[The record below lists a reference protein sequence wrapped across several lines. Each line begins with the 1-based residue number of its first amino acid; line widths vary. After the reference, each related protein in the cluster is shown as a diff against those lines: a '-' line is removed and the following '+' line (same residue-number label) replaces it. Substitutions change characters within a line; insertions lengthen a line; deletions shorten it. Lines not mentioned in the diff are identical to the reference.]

1 MIFRAFLLLL
11 LPLLAV
17 APVALANV
25 ESAHATSEPTHAN
38 SNPAPANSGPAHANS
53 LARPASLQPAIDFWR
68 RVYTE
73 ITTDEGFIHD
83 DERLDIVY
91 ETVRLS
97 SSDNRARRATAR
109 HATERYVHALKAVAG
124 GKRDH
129 LDAAEQRVVALWGP
143 NIDAKA
149 LTRAAQRV
157 RFQLGQADKFRAG
170 LIRSGAWRQFIRKT
184 ITDAGLPQEI
194 ASLPH
199 VESSFNP
206 AAYSKVGAA
215 GMWQFMRSTGRRFM
229 RIDNVVDERLDP
241 YKSTVAA
248 ALLMQQ
254 NYEVTGTWPLAITA
268 YNHGAAGMRRAIA
281 QVGSNDIAVIVR
293 KYNSRSFGFAS
304 RNFYAALL
312 AAVDIDDD
320 PAHYFGVFDR
330 HPQDSSRVMVMPHF
344 VDASTLV
351 KSLGVR
357 EQVLEEINPSL
368 RATVWNGSKKVPK
381 GYELRVPLSAG
392 NPKILLASVPGNAWD
407 SKQTPDLFHVV
418 QRGETLSSI
427 APRYGARISQLVAI
441 NNLPS
446 ASRIRIGQKLILPAG
461 APQYAARAAVVH
473 PGSAPS
479 RPETV
484 AAPVTVALADV
495 SAPDVALAPTNAD
508 APDATDADASTATDT
523 DTDAGTDTDASD
535 DAVGTDQ
542 EVAAGSTPKGPSSKA
557 AAAVAI
563 EQQQLA
569 ADPSDY
575 TVADDRTILV
585 QEDETIGHYADWLGI
600 KTSEVRTLN
609 HMHHTSAVRVGRR
622 LKLDFSKV
630 STEQFEATRMAYH
643 RALQEQ
649 FFADHQIVSTS
660 EHTVKSGESIW
671 VLAGQRYDV
680 PIWLLRQYNP
690 DLDLARVRPST
701 RVVIPILASP
711 GA

>member
-1 MIFRAFLLLL
+1 MMLRLSLLLM
-11 LPLLAV
+11 LPLCLG
-17 APVALANV
+17 PPIALATG
-25 ESAHATSEPTHAN
+25 EPATA
-38 SNPAPANSGPAHANS
+38 GS

-73 ITTDEGFIHD
+73 ITTNEGFIHD
-83 DERLDIVY
+83 DEHLDIVY

-97 SSDNRARRATAR
+97 SSSDRARRASAR
-109 HATERYVHALKAVAG
+109 NAADQYVRALKAVAG
-124 GKRDH
+124 GKRHD
-129 LDAAEQRVVALWGP
+129 LSAAEQRVMALWGP
-143 NIDAKA
+143 NIDPRA
-149 LTRAAQRV
+149 LANAANRV

-184 ITDAGLPQEI
+184 MSDAGLPQEI

-241 YKSTVAA
+241 YKSTAAA
-248 ALLMQQ
+248 ALLMRQ
-254 NYEVTGTWPLAITA
+254 NYEVTGAWPLAITA
-268 YNHGAAGMRRAIA
+268 YNHGASGMRRAVA
-281 QVGSNDIAVIVR
+281 QVGTDDIAAIVSR
-293 KYNSRSFGFAS
+293 YKSRSFGFAS

-312 AAVDIDDD
+312 AAVDIDND
-320 PAHYFGVFDR
+320 PKRYFGVFDR
-330 HPQDSSRVMVMPHF
+330 HAPDNSRVMVIPQYID
-344 VDASTLV
+344 VPTLV
-351 KSLGVR
+351 KSLGVPQER
-357 EQVLEEINPSL
+357 LVPINPSL
-368 RATVWNGSKKVPK
+368 RETVWNGAKRVPK
-381 GYELRVPLSAG
+381 GYEFRVPLSAG
-392 NPKILLASVPGNAWD
+392 DPKVLLASVPPDRWD

-427 APRYGARISQLVAI
+427 APRYGARVSQLVAI
-441 NNLPS
+441 NNLVS
-446 ASRIRIGQKLILPAG
+446 AARIRAGQKLILPAG
-461 APQYAARAAVVH
+461 VSQ
-473 PGSAPS
+473 S
-479 RPETV
+479 
-484 AAPVTVALADV
+484 AAPPAVAVAVALADAPPPPTDSVDEVETV
-495 SAPDVALAPTNAD
+495 SDADTVPDTVAEAGSD
-508 APDATDADASTATDT
+508 IDADA
-523 DTDAGTDTDASD
+523 GD
-535 DAVGTDQ
+535 DAVGSGRDLAT
-542 EVAAGSTPKGPSSKA
+542 ASKA
-557 AAAVAI
+557 KGGNAKAVEAVAM

-575 TVADDRTILV
+575 TVSDDRTIRV

-600 KTSEVRTLN
+600 RTSVLRTLN
-609 HMHHTSAVRVGRR
+609 HMHHTSTVRVGGR

-630 STEQFEATRMAYH
+630 STEQFEAARLAYH

-660 EHTVKSGESIW
+660 EHVVRSGESIW

-690 DLDLARVRPST
+690 DLDLARVRSST
-701 RVVIPILASP
+701 RVVIPVLASP